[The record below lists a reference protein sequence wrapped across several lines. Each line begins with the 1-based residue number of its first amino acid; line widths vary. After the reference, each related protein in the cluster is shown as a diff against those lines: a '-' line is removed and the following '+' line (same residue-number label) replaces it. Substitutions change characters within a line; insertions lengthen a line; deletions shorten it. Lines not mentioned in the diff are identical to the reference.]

1 MIRRLKRALGI
12 DFSLKAAL
20 RNPSIY
26 GRQFS
31 LPRLSFRELVHDRLH
46 TGTRATILQVGAND
60 GEANDPM
67 GDLLL
72 RCAANIDVAL
82 LIEPQ
87 PGAFERLTRRYREA
101 GHVRCLKTAIDWQG
115 GERLLYSIDRE
126 RTAARLRRP
135 ISDGIASFSKDHV
148 LAVLQRH
155 CENLGPEEI
164 DELLHVE
171 QVPVST
177 LHDALRSAGINGAPD
192 VALIDTEGFDGE
204 ILRMIAG
211 AELWPEIIQYEH
223 KHLGRDERRNVARLL
238 MANGYRLWTDHA
250 DVWGCRIA
258 S

>member
-1 MIRRLKRALGI
+1 MIRRLKRALGV

-31 LPRLSFRELVHDRLH
+31 LPRLSFRELVHERLH
-46 TGTRATILQVGAND
+46 TGSRATIVQVGAND

-72 RCAANIDVAL
+72 RCAANIQVAL

-115 GERLLYSIDRE
+115 GERLLYSIDCA
-126 RTAARLRRP
+126 RTSARIGKP

-148 LAVLQRH
+148 LGVLQRN
-155 CENLGPEEI
+155 CEDLRPEEADDLI
-164 DELLHVE
+164 HIEE
-171 QVPVST
+171 VPVST
-177 LHDALRSAGINGAPD
+177 LPDALHSAGISGAPD
-192 VALIDTEGFDGE
+192 VVLIDTEGFDGE
-204 ILRMIAG
+204 ILRMIAR
-211 AELWPEIIQYEH
+211 AKLWPEIIQYEH
-223 KHLGRDERRNVARLL
+223 KHLGRDERRSVARLL